1 MSPIAI
7 TLTLLVCVI
16 ILFVTEKLPLAVTS
30 MLALMVLVLTGV
42 LSPKD
47 AFAGFVDNNL
57 ILFVAMFVIGG
68 AFGYTD
74 ALRKRADF
82 ALSFS
87 KMTFTHQMIR
97 LLLIEQIYRAFK
109 ISRGEK
115 YHN

>member
-57 ILFVAMFVIGG
+57 ILFVAMFIIGG
-68 AFGYTD
+68 AF
-74 ALRKRADF
+74 LKRAWPTRWG
-82 ALSFS
+82 ASLPGSPAPNGS
-87 KMTFTHQMIR
+87 
-97 LLLIEQIYRAFK
+97 
-109 ISRGEK
+109 
-115 YHN
+115 